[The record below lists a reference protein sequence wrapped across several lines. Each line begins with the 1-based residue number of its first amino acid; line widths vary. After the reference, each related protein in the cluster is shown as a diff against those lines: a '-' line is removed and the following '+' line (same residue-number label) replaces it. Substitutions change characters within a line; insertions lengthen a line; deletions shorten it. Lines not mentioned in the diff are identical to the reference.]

1 MFYQERYQTGE
12 IKKIISDMQNR
23 LIPCMDVDDSE
34 ELNWFIGQL
43 EANGVY
49 KVSGQQYDVNARDRV
64 KEPEFEY
71 RISFYSSPITLQ
83 EAQDK
88 KLMFLDVYFEPIID
102 RTYDP
107 CGEM

>member
-12 IKKIISDMQNR
+12 IKKIISDMQNG

-43 EANGVY
+43 QENGLY

-71 RISFYSSPITLQ
+71 RISFYSSPITMQ